1 MHGKKRSQVHWSFWV
16 IGIITLIWN
25 IMGAINFVVQMS
37 PDMVASMPETH
48 RAIIEVR
55 PAWAT
60 AAFAL
65 AVFGGVLGCFLLL
78 IQKSASFYVFIA
90 SLLGII
96 ITMIPHI
103 DMVGTVITD
112 PFEIIMMIILPV
124 VVAAFLIWYSKLAE
138 RHHWIQ

>member
-1 MHGKKRSQVHWSFWV
+1 MHDKKITRVHWSFWLIV
-16 IGIITLIWN
+16 IITLIWN
-25 IMGAINFVVQMS
+25 IMGAINFVVQLN
-37 PDMVASMPETH
+37 PEVVASMPDTH

-78 IQKSASFYVFIA
+78 IQKSTAFYLFIA
-90 SLLGII
+90 SFIGVI

-103 DMVGTVITD
+103 DMIGTEIND
-112 PFEIIMMIILPV
+112 PFEIIMMTILPIV
-124 VVAAFLIWYSKLAE
+124 IAAFLIWYAKFAE
-138 RHHWIQ
+138 RKHWIQ